1 MCKIIFEPDTIKEW
15 LNTLV
20 ITKPEFWKKT
30 VREYSYGKDVIVEC
44 FTSHADR
51 DFFSVVSEALDVLC
65 HTMENLSSDVTA
77 QLCQTGSNRTTFDI
91 TFYWEELYR

>member
-15 LNTLV
+15 LNELV

-30 VREYSYGKDVIVEC
+30 VREYPYGKEIVVAC
-44 FTSHADR
+44 STSHADI

-65 HTMENLSSDVTA
+65 HTMANLSSDITG
-77 QLCQTGSNRTTFDI
+77 QLWYTGSNRTTFDI
-91 TFYWEELYR
+91 TFYWEELYK